1 MSKTAEPTKSAK
13 PPSARRLAANR
24 ANAARSTGP
33 ITPEGK
39 THSAQNARKHGF
51 TASKFA
57 VVRLE
62 ELDSLAN
69 LRADAIAVYQPVNS
83 QELFAVERIALAQ
96 LSLLRCASL
105 EAGFFT
111 SALNETI
118 APHGAPHNLL
128 NDQLVGDIQVT
139 RAQNR
144 SLCLAVGFDRL
155 FGKSDAWK
163 LFLRYQSQTER
174 LYRRAVEDFD
184 RLKALR
190 AEFPNEPIDADPEP
204 EDILPPPKPGLEP
217 PEPISDYDPT
227 MARSSPIPPHYPP
240 G

>member
-1 MSKTAEPTKSAK
+1 MSKTAEPTKSTK

-24 ANAARSTGP
+24 DNAARSTGP

-39 THSAQNARKHGF
+39 TRSAQNARKHGF

-139 RAQNR
+139 RAQNC

-155 FGKSDAWK
+155 YGKSDAWK

-174 LYRRAVEDFD
+174 LYRRAVDPHHGALLPHPAALPA
-184 RLKALR
+184 RVGHALR
-190 AEFPNEPIDADPEP
+190 AATKGSGFLEARKTHAVKRRRVPA
-204 EDILPPPKPGLEP
+204 GL
-217 PEPISDYDPT
+217 
-227 MARSSPIPPHYPP
+227 A
-240 G
+240 